1 MERTP
6 VAIVGYGKVGRAAAD
21 AIAASPD
28 FELTGIVRRKV
39 VSDELI
45 RGRNWAAPAV
55 TDISHL
61 GGVQAALMCVPT
73 RELERM
79 EHGLLRSGISVVDA
93 FDIHG
98 DAICQHKEALHSSAI
113 AGRAVAVIASGW
125 DPGIDSLIRA
135 LMELMAPRGIT
146 YTNFGP
152 GMSMGH
158 SVVARSVAG
167 VRDAISITLPAGY
180 GKHRRTVYVE
190 EDGSRPFQ
198 EIVRDITRDPYFSDD
213 DTEVFSVASVAPL
226 ADSAHAVEISRKGTA
241 GEASNQLLEWQM
253 KISNPAVTAQ
263 AMLGG
268 LRAAL
273 KSEPG
278 AYTLLELPVAQM
290 LPGNPK
296 DNIKRLT

>member
-1 MERTP
+1 
-6 VAIVGYGKVGRAAAD
+6 
-21 AIAASPD
+21 
-28 FELTGIVRRKV
+28 
-39 VSDELI
+39 
-45 RGRNWAAPAV
+45 
-55 TDISHL
+55 
-61 GGVQAALMCVPT
+61 
-73 RELERM
+73 
-79 EHGLLRSGISVVDA
+79 
-93 FDIHG
+93 
-98 DAICQHKEALHSSAI
+98 
-113 AGRAVAVIASGW
+113 
-125 DPGIDSLIRA
+125 
-135 LMELMAPRGIT
+135 
-146 YTNFGP
+146 
-152 GMSMGH
+152 MGH

-296 DNIKRLT
+296 YNIKRLT